1 MKMLMIVFR
10 ESMAEQIHAL
20 MKDYEVTAFTELQ
33 NVSGRGETGP
43 TLHFSLSAGANRMI
57 LVAIPEQL
65 AYRVIEGL
73 TRYRTEHMRQ
83 QAEDTF
89 PLHVFVLPCEQ
100 VI

>member
-20 MKDYEVTAFTELQ
+20 MKDYAVTAYTELQ
-33 NVSGRGETGP
+33 NVSGKGETGP

-57 LVAIPEQL
+57 LAAIPEQS
-65 AYRVIEGL
+65 AYRLIEGL

>member
-10 ESMAEQIHAL
+10 ESIAQQIHAL
-20 MKDYEVTAFTELQ
+20 LKTHGVTAFTELQ

-43 TLHFSLSAGANRMI
+43 TLHFSLSAGANRVI
-57 LVAIPEQL
+57 LAAIPEQL
-65 AYRVIEGL
+65 AYQVIEGL
-73 TRYRTEHMRQ
+73 TRYRNEQVQ
-83 QAEDTF
+83 QQGEDAF

>member
-10 ESMAEQIHAL
+10 ESIAEQIHAL
-20 MKDYEVTAFTELQ
+20 MKDYEVTAFTEFQ

-57 LVAIPEQL
+57 LAAISEQV
-65 AYRVIEGL
+65 AYRLIDGL
-73 TRYRTEHMRQ
+73 TRYRMEHMRQ
-83 QAEDTF
+83 QAEDAF

-100 VI
+100 VV